1 MKKILILAYDFP
13 PYVSV
18 GGLRPYAWHKYFRKF
33 GLEPIVVTR
42 QWDPVRQNALDYI
55 APSEF
60 STVITEETQW
70 GIVVKAP
77 YKPTVSNRLLLKYGA
92 SRFKLLRKTLTFLT
106 ECLQFVL
113 PIGPKRPI
121 YLAAKAFLLHNQ
133 VDFIIATGEP
143 FILFKY
149 AKDLSQTFNIPWIAD
164 YRDPWR
170 NGLQQ
175 DLLRRTTGFFEPR
188 ILKHAAMVSTVSEW
202 VKKRIF
208 LHSADKPTL
217 IIPNGFDADSVALVD
232 SVAASNDL
240 TFTFVGSFY
249 PWHPL
254 EAFIREMCRFM
265 GENPNLPILMQFIGT
280 NQNSLIKDCIQRYGE
295 EVKNQ
300 FIIVDKIPNPQ
311 VLVKLRSSQ
320 CLVLFNYYEN
330 AGTKIYDYLAMKR
343 KILFCFSED
352 PEADERMKNYYTST
366 WKEESGNL
374 RPQQAL
380 LDKYKVGIIVPNAA
394 ALNSKLNELGEEF
407 LRLGQLNCIDLDVSV
422 FSRESQTGQLAEGIL
437 DFHNPQKKSNE

>member
-18 GGLRPYAWHKYFRKF
+18 GGLRPYAWHKYFRRF

-70 GIVVKAP
+70 GIVLKAP
-77 YKPTVSNRLLLKYGA
+77 YKPTFSNQLLLKYGA
-92 SRFKLLRKTLTFLT
+92 SRFKVLRKTMTFLT
-106 ECLQFVL
+106 EFFQFVL
-113 PIGPKRPI
+113 PVGPKRPL
-121 YLAAKAFLLHNQ
+121 YLAARDFLKQ
-133 VDFIIATGEP
+133 EKVDFIIATGEP

-175 DLLRRTTGFFEPR
+175 DLLRRTTGVFEPR
-188 ILKHAAMVSTVSEW
+188 ILKHAAMVSTVSELF
-202 VKKRIF
+202 KKRIF
-208 LHSADKPTL
+208 LHSVDKPTL

-232 SVAASNDL
+232 SVAAPNDL
-240 TFTFVGSFY
+240 IFTFAGSLY

-265 GENPNLPILMQFIGT
+265 RENPKIPIQMQFIGT
-280 NQNSLIKDCIQRYGE
+280 NQTNNLKGLIQLLGAD
-295 EVKNQ
+295 VAHQ
-300 FIIVDKIPNPQ
+300 FEILGRMPNPQ
-311 VLVKLRSSQ
+311 VLEKLRLSQ
-320 CLVLFNYYEN
+320 CLVLFNDYEIM
-330 AGTKIYDYLAMKR
+330 GTKIYDYLAIKR
-343 KILFCFSED
+343 KVLFCYAND
-352 PEADERMKNYYTST
+352 PDSDGLMKKHYHASRQ
-366 WKEESGNL
+366 KDASNL
-374 RPQQAL
+374 RPQEDLIRA
-380 LDKYKVGIIVPNAA
+380 YNAGVIVPNASQ
-394 ALNSKLNELGEEF
+394 LQSKLSEIRDGFLQLGFVSCES
-407 LRLGQLNCIDLDVSV
+407 GDVSA
-422 FSRESQTGQLAEGIL
+422 FSRESQTEQLAKGIL
-437 DFHNPQKKSNE
+437 DYHNQIKVK